1 MRQEVDIIVIGAG
14 HNGLVCAAYLARAGL
29 KVILLE
35 RRQVVGGCVVTEE
48 VWPGYKVSTA
58 SYVNALFQSKIIRD
72 LDLRRHG
79 FEMIPLDH
87 MFVPFP
93 DGRYFVY
100 WDDEKKTCQEIS
112 KFSKRDAEVFP
123 EFNKFRKEAAAFF
136 RELLWMT
143 PPNPTSGRLRDLKS
157 LLAIG
162 WKFRKMGKM
171 AFRFADLLI
180 QSGSDFLD
188 QWFESDELKAV
199 LVYHCSS
206 GSFAGPRTPGTAYAL
221 LHRLIAE
228 GKGAGGWGFVRGGM
242 GGLAQSIA
250 RAAEQHGAS
259 IRTGVEVRHILVEGG
274 RAVGVVLNNGE
285 EAKAKGV
292 VSNADPKRTFLRMM
306 DSAELDPEF
315 LQEVKN
321 IKTFSSAFK
330 INFAIE
336 EPLTYTAFNADEIG
350 FPYASFVHIAPS
362 VAYLE
367 KAFDDARYGRASEKP
382 FLSPLVPTLAD
393 STLAPKGKHIL
404 NVYGGHAPYRLKD
417 TTWDRE
423 RDSFADRVVETIAE
437 YAPNIKGAITH
448 RQILMPPDLEEI
460 FGLTEGNIYHGELS
474 LDQLFFMRPVPG
486 YADYRTP
493 IRGLYLCG
501 SGVHPGGGVTGVPG
515 HNAARE
521 ILRDWKTRKLR

>member
-1 MRQEVDIIVIGAG
+1 MKQEVDAVIVGGG
-14 HNGLVCAAYLARAGL
+14 HNGLVCAAYLAKFGL
-29 KVILLE
+29 SVTVLE
-35 RRQVVGGCVVTEE
+35 RRHVLGGCATTEE

-58 SYVNALFQSKIIRD
+58 SYVNSLFQSKIIED

-79 FEMIPLDH
+79 FEMIPTDN

-93 DGRYFVY
+93 DGRYLVY
-100 WDDEKKTCQEIS
+100 WDDEKKTCLEIA
-112 KFSKRDAEVFP
+112 KFSSRDAEVFP
-123 EFNKFRKEAAAFF
+123 TFNTFRKEAARFF
-136 RELLWMT
+136 RELLWIT
-143 PPNPTSGRLRDLKS
+143 PPNPASGHLRDLKS
-157 LLAIG
+157 LLALG
-162 WKFRKMGKM
+162 WKFRRMGKN
-171 AFRFADLLI
+171 AFRFADLII

-199 LVYHCSS
+199 LVYSCSV

-242 GGLAQSIA
+242 GGLSQSIA
-250 RAAEQHGAS
+250 RAAEQYGATV
-259 IRTGVEVRHILVEGG
+259 RTGEEVQQILVRGG
-274 RAVGVVLNNGE
+274 RAVGVLLKGGE
-285 EAKAKGV
+285 QIRAKV
-292 VSNADPKRTFLRMM
+292 VASNADPKRTFLKMM
-306 DSAELDPEF
+306 NPDDLDPEF

-321 IKTFSSAFK
+321 IKTVSSAFK

-336 EPLTYTAFNADEIG
+336 EPPQYTAYKPDEIG
-350 FPYASFVHIAPS
+350 FPYANFVHIAPS
-362 VAYLE
+362 IAYLE
-367 KAFDDARYGRASEKP
+367 KAYDDAKYGRPSERP
-382 FLSPLVPTLAD
+382 FLTPLVPTLAD
-393 STLAPKGKHIL
+393 STIAPKGKHIL
-404 NVYGGHAPYRLKD
+404 NVFGGHAPYKLRD
-417 TTWDRE
+417 TTWDKE
-423 RDSFADRVVETIAE
+423 RDHFADRVVDTLAE
-437 YAPNIKGAITH
+437 YAPNIKGAIIH

-474 LDQLFFMRPVPG
+474 LDQLFSMRPVPG

-521 ILRDWKTRKLR
+521 IFGDWRKRKLR